1 MSSRPCCCSTRRERS
16 SPSRD
21 DPRPTHI
28 TSTVTR
34 PFDRETQMKHDVR
47 HMKTCFGSTQRAAGF
62 EAFNASGQRVST
74 ERTQPTCLVVEDD
87 HTMRHLVM
95 NYLAEHDIRAISAS
109 RRDEAAGL
117 RVREERN
124 LVILDLRLGQEDG
137 LDLLREIRS
146 RSDVPV
152 IITTGHRRDE
162 IDRVVGLELGA
173 DDYITKPFG
182 LRELL
187 ARIRAVLRRREAGQA
202 AVQRDPERGRCRFG
216 GWQLDRRSRRLSDS
230 SGIPVAL
237 TKGEYAL
244 LIAFLDGPQ
253 RPLSREQLL
262 QATRI
267 HEDVFDRSI
276 DVQVL
281 RLRRKLE
288 TDPSAP
294 SVILTERGVGYVFAL
309 PVETL

>member
-1 MSSRPCCCSTRRERS
+1 MTGRTALMATSRGDRPVRGEAGAPDRNGLEPFSESDQKVSAERS
-16 SPSRD
+16 
-21 DPRPTHI
+21 
-28 TSTVTR
+28 
-34 PFDRETQMKHDVR
+34 
-47 HMKTCFGSTQRAAGF
+47 
-62 EAFNASGQRVST
+62 
-74 ERTQPTCLVVEDD
+74 QPTCLVIEDD
-87 HTMRHLVM
+87 RTMRHLVV
-95 NYLAEHDIRAISAS
+95 NYLEEHDIRAIPAS
-109 RRDEAAGL
+109 GREGVASLFAGG
-117 RVREERN
+117 EPS

-187 ARIRAVLRRREAGQA
+187 ARIRAVLRRREAGQGA
-202 AVQRDPERGRCRFG
+202 PQRDPERGRCRFG
-216 GWQLDRRSRRLSDS
+216 SWELDRRSRRLSDS
-230 SGIPVAL
+230 NGMPVAL

-244 LIAFLDGPQ
+244 LIAFLDAPQ
-253 RPLSREQLL
+253 RPLSREHLL

-294 SVILTERGVGYVFAL
+294 SVIQTERGIGYVFAL
-309 PVETL
+309 PVESLR

>member
-1 MSSRPCCCSTRRERS
+1 MNAEASLISSIEAAYASSQYAENASNAIAKPTRVLVID
-16 SPSRD
+16 D
-21 DPRPTHI
+21 DPSMQHVI
-28 TSTVTR
+28 V
-34 PFDRETQMKHDVR
+34 
-47 HMKTCFGSTQRAAGF
+47 
-62 EAFNASGQRVST
+62 
-74 ERTQPTCLVVEDD
+74 
-87 HTMRHLVM
+87 
-95 NYLAEHDIRAISAS
+95 NYLEQQNMRVASAP
-109 RRDEAAGL
+109 RRQDAMRQFTAGEPN
-117 RVREERN
+117 V
-124 LVILDLRLGQEDG
+124 VILDLRLGQEDG

-173 DDYITKPFG
+173 DDYVTKPFG

-187 ARIRAVLRRREAGQA
+187 ARIRAVLRRRETWRIVA
-202 AVQRDPERGRCRFG
+202 QREAEQGRCRFG
-216 GWQLDRRSRRLSDS
+216 GWQLDRRARRLTDADS
-230 SGIPVAL
+230 APVAL

-253 RPLSREQLL
+253 RPLTREHLL

-276 DVQVL
+276 DVQIL

-288 TDPSAP
+288 TNPSSP
-294 SVILTERGVGYVFAL
+294 RIIQTERGVGYVFTL
-309 PVETL
+309 PVESL